1 MTPIVIGYT
10 LQATG
15 SFSTALWFVAAHG
28 LVALLGFAVMGTIR
42 RIRFD

>member
-28 LVALLGFAVMGTIR
+28 LLALVGLAAMDDIR